1 MTPPT
6 VRQGRPARSGAE
18 LRRFARRP
26 ASDVPDLKARLVAG
40 SDVRLVNVS
49 RRGVLLE
56 TDARLM
62 PNSAVTLR
70 FVTDAASVVL
80 KGRVVRSSIA
90 VLSKATLVY
99 RTAVEFDQDI
109 SLVDPRL
116 WDEPVA
122 PIETLPGTDV
132 AANAVADTEA
142 NTEAEQTLASAPDA
156 EPELDPEPD
165 AAGGELAPVELLVNA
180 EVDGEWLDL
189 SHLLN

>member
-1 MTPPT
+1 MPIIRRTMTPPT
-6 VRQGRPARSGAE
+6 LRQGKPARSGAE

-26 ASDVPDLKARLVAG
+26 ASDLPDLKARLVAG

-122 PIETLPGTDV
+122 PIESLPETDV
-132 AANAVADTEA
+132 AANAVA
-142 NTEAEQTLASAPDA
+142 EQTLAAAPDPD
-156 EPELDPEPD
+156 PELDPEPD

>member
-1 MTPPT
+1 
-6 VRQGRPARSGAE
+6 
-18 LRRFARRP
+18 
-26 ASDVPDLKARLVAG
+26 
-40 SDVRLVNVS
+40 
-49 RRGVLLE
+49 
-56 TDARLM
+56 M

-122 PIETLPGTDV
+122 PIESLPETDV
-132 AANAVADTEA
+132 AANAVA
-142 NTEAEQTLASAPDA
+142 EQTLAAAPDPD
-156 EPELDPEPD
+156 PELDPEPD

>member
-1 MTPPT
+1 
-6 VRQGRPARSGAE
+6 
-18 LRRFARRP
+18 
-26 ASDVPDLKARLVAG
+26 
-40 SDVRLVNVS
+40 
-49 RRGVLLE
+49 
-56 TDARLM
+56 M

-90 VLSKATLVY
+90 VLAKATLVY

-122 PIETLPGTDV
+122 PAESLPEADV
-132 AANAVADTEA
+132 AADTEANAVAD
-142 NTEAEQTLASAPDA
+142 QTLAAARDTD
-156 EPELDPEPD
+156 PELDSEPD